1 MQAMVAA
8 VFSRLRHLSP
18 DDDLAAAPPTSSAA
32 SVTGVDVDVAAGAN
46 GLRMVAP
53 DPRSAQIPAA
63 GPVGED
69 GPEDEADEREEDKKA
84 LLEDEKDGLVDG
96 EAIKGASSPS
106 RLGPAVACANS

>member
-18 DDDLAAAPPTSSAA
+18 EDDLAAAPPTSSAA

-69 GPEDEADEREEDKKA
+69 G
-84 LLEDEKDGLVDG
+84 LEDEKDGLVDG
-96 EAIKGASSPS
+96 EAIKGASSRS
-106 RLGPAVACANS
+106 RLTLTLPRR